1 MSFCTNCGAKLQDG
15 QPHVCSE
22 SAAAVLATPAE
33 PTTAPPSEQGMPS
46 EPYKSTANN
55 LDTDVFIKIFSN
67 PMQASHY
74 GQDKLLYGIIG
85 LCATVIAYTILGW
98 ATNRLASMEFLGF
111 DFGKLINKTSIFLV
125 IFKTYF
131 IGGIIKAALF
141 VGAFGLFGNMLGKR
155 KISFVEIIAKFGSVQ
170 ILTAGGFL
178 VAAILGLLS
187 YDLGYMIRNLTM
199 GLTLVITSLI
209 AFDVFEVEMKD
220 RYKLLVFAIGTYVIV
235 SQIFTMLLS

>member
-1 MSFCTNCGAKLQDG
+1 MSFCPNCGAKLQEG
-15 QPHVCSE
+15 QPHACSE
-22 SAAAVLATPAE
+22 AAAAVS
-33 PTTAPPSEQGMPS
+33 TAPYEPRTASPSEKGMPS
-46 EPYKSTANN
+46 EAHKSTANN

-67 PMQASHY
+67 PMQASQY

-98 ATNRLASMEFLGF
+98 ATNRISSMEFLGM
-111 DFGKLINKTSIFLV
+111 DFGRLINKASIFLL
-125 IFKTYF
+125 IFKSYF
-131 IGGIIKAALF
+131 IGGILKVALF

-155 KISFVEIIAKFGSVQ
+155 KISFAEIVAKFGSVQ

-235 SQIFTMLLS
+235 SQILSMLLS